1 MGQGV
6 IVSQRV
12 VSPVK
17 CSSEGCS
24 DEVVA
29 SVENLGLCRKH
40 FLANAY
46 RQLESI
52 SAQIHDPRFHDTH
65 GEPVARFLEEC
76 MRHAADIAC
85 APAPPSNLERA
96 QVLDVLL
103 WASELHGRLRRSPR
117 LRARV
122 AVKLRS
128 EAQQWEERAE
138 TQLLSRHGFQL
149 TCSHELSVEDVLT
162 CERLDSGWRTQA
174 RVVWAR
180 AKESGGTEAGFEF
193 LKDENFWGIATPATA
208 PLERKR

>member
-1 MGQGV
+1 MT
-6 IVSQRV
+6 QRV

-29 SVENLGLCRKH
+29 SVENRGLCRKH

-46 RQLESI
+46 RQLETI
-52 SAQIHDPRFHDTH
+52 SAQIQDPRFHESH
-65 GEPVARFLEEC
+65 GEPAARFLEDC

-117 LRARV
+117 VSARV

-128 EAQQWEERAE
+128 ETQQWEERVE

-149 TCSHELSVEDVLT
+149 TCGHELNVEDVLI
-162 CERLDSGWRTQA
+162 CERLDVGWRTQV

-180 AKESGGTEAGFEF
+180 RKETGATEAGFEF
-193 LKDENFWGIATPATA
+193 LKDENFWGIATAVPPAA
-208 PLERKR
+208 ERKR

>member
-1 MGQGV
+1 M
-6 IVSQRV
+6 SQRV

-29 SVENLGLCRKH
+29 SVENLALCRKH
-40 FLANAY
+40 FLASAY

-52 SAQIHDPRFHDTH
+52 SAQIQDPRFHETH
-65 GEPVARFLEEC
+65 GEPVGRFLEDC

-85 APAPPSNLERA
+85 ASAPPSNLERA

-117 LRARV
+117 VRARV

-128 EAQQWEERAE
+128 ESLQWEERVE

-149 TCSHELSVEDVLT
+149 TCSHELNVEDMLS
-162 CERLDSGWRTQA
+162 CERLDIGWRTQA
-174 RVVWAR
+174 RVVWVR
-180 AKESGGTEAGFEF
+180 RKESGTTEAGFEF
-193 LKDENFWGIATPATA
+193 LKDENFWGIANPPSA
-208 PLERKR
+208 PGERKR